1 MWGASKSLQ
10 EMELR
15 LRAVLPCKQ
24 QGWAPTR
31 KVQIVGNHRDTYI
44 LFPWHLHWSTYD
56 HVKEMDATLKC
67 NKHLEANVLN
77 FRVTVCTAF
86 SLFLLLVGKNKI
98 IWNHEQCA
106 HTHTQAKP
114 DAKSCMHILHTHSGI
129 KRCHNWR
136 KVRSYPYPIKNLLE
150 HSRTFLRPP
159 EELSFRVTMS
169 HFCCPGLWAKTLQG
183 STTLLVWTCQTFP
196 DTVLHSRSPWRSST
210 ACITPQQRPA
220 IGPSWL
226 LSLYISLDGHSSSPS
241 RRTNLSEKAPFRGC
255 RGPDCPGLTHFQE
268 SKQKQNRSFS

>member
-1 MWGASKSLQ
+1 MCWISGSPFVPLSLS
-10 EMELR
+10 
-15 LRAVLPCKQ
+15 
-24 QGWAPTR
+24 
-31 KVQIVGNHRDTYI
+31 
-44 LFPWHLHWSTYD
+44 F
-56 HVKEMDATLKC
+56 
-67 NKHLEANVLN
+67 
-77 FRVTVCTAF
+77 F
-86 SLFLLLVGKNKI
+86 SLWGETKSYGIMNSA
-98 IWNHEQCA
+98 HT

-150 HSRTFLRPP
+150 HSQTFLRPP

-241 RRTNLSEKAPFRGC
+241 RRTNLSEQAPFRGW

-268 SKQKQNRSFS
+268 SKQKQNRSCSLNTNKFIYMSVPKGRATAQNIKEERQRVIKTVSRSA